1 MDIKEKIDKKIEQHE
16 PSFIIEKEEVKDAG
30 PINQKDLLEKLP
42 KQQGSLKDKVIAFL
56 SENPNPVDSVLH
68 KWADEQKLDV
78 HQVETEIY
86 KLATTMVKFLTGGMS
101 VQKGISSKGVDAN
114 ELKMGIGVE
123 KEHTTD
129 PDTAE
134 RIATDHLSEIPD
146 YYTRL
151 KKMEDEAKVKTEP
164 KKKEEVS
171 ESIKIDI
178 LKKFDKSR
186 TQTAVRRAIDVLTE
200 LEEEGAFG
208 GKEENDKTDAS
219 YVRSVIS
226 LLHKVLF
233 KLKNNVIQ

>member
-1 MDIKEKIDKKIEQHE
+1 MDIKEKINKIVEKHE
-16 PSFIIEKEEVKDAG
+16 SPTFLLEKEEKKE
-30 PINQKDLLEKLP
+30 PIPTKEPEEKLP
-42 KQQGSLKDKVIAFL
+42 KQQGSLEDKIIAFL
-56 SENPNPVDSVLH
+56 SENPNPSDDVLH
-68 KWADEQKLDV
+68 KWAEEQKLDI
-78 HQVETEIY
+78 HQVETATY
-86 KLATTMVKFLTGGMS
+86 KLATTKVKFLVGGRS
-101 VQKGISSKGVDAN
+101 VQKGVSAKGVDSN
-114 ELKMGIGVE
+114 ELKMGIEVE
-123 KEHTTD
+123 YEHTTD
-129 PDTAE
+129 KDTAE
-134 RIATDHLSEIPD
+134 RIALDHLAELPD

-151 KKMEDEAKVKTEP
+151 KKMEKEGGVAEEP

-171 ESIKIDI
+171 ESIKIDV

-186 TQTAVRRAIDVLTE
+186 TQTAVRRAIDTLTE